1 MKRLLSLLTA
11 AALVL
16 SLVPAGALATEGTQE
31 PAACTCT
38 TKCAEGAGN
47 QDCPVCGAEGA
58 DLAACKGPE
67 SQQEQ
72 SQQNENPPA
81 EQEEPVCTCTAKC
94 AEGAANGECPVCGA
108 EGADLTVC
116 KGEAS
121 QQEQSQED
129 GNPPAEPQEQ
139 ENENPPAEQENPAP
153 VCNCTTKCAEGNG
166 NPECPVCA
174 ADFSVCAG

>member
-16 SLVPAGALATEGTQE
+16 SLVPAEALATEGTQE

-58 DLAACKGPE
+58 DLTACKGPE

-72 SQQNENPPA
+72 PQQNENPPA
-81 EQEEPVCTCTAKC
+81 EP
-94 AEGAANGECPVCGA
+94 
-108 EGADLTVC
+108 
-116 KGEAS
+116 
-121 QQEQSQED
+121 
-129 GNPPAEPQEQ
+129 
-139 ENENPPAEQENPAP
+139 PAP

-174 ADFSVCAG
+174 ADPSGCTGKAPEAPVCTCTTKCVEGSVNPDCPVCGVEGADLTACAGPESTEK